1 MKAIRI
7 HAQGGPDVMRLED
20 VPVPEPGV
28 GQAVVRLEAIGVNFI
43 DVYHRTGLYKVQVP
57 FTPGQEGAGVVTAVG
72 NGVNTVAAGDRVAY
86 TGVMGTYAEYQAV
99 PAERLVRLPGKV
111 SARDGAAAMLQGM
124 TAQYLASSTFPLKQ
138 DDVCLVHAAAGG
150 VGLLLC
156 QVAQLRG
163 AT

>member
-72 NGVNTVAAGDRVAY
+72 NEDEQPSGFAEVSLDPPPVAVATAHPSSVLRSRQREVDRA
-86 TGVMGTYAEYQAV
+86 A
-99 PAERLVRLPGKV
+99 LVRDLAV
-111 SARDGAAAMLQGM
+111 AR
-124 TAQYLASSTFPLKQ
+124 
-138 DDVCLVHAAAGG
+138 
-150 VGLLLC
+150 GLLHG
-156 QVAQLRG
+156 RR
-163 AT
+163 